1 MTREAFVCI
10 ISIAF
15 ADVAHP
21 VERHLAKVEVAS
33 SSLVIRSNAPVAQ
46 LDRVTGYEPVGQ
58 GFESL
63 PARHKRN
70 VFCLPRQKAF
80 FLAFYG
86 KIRSKSHKLRQNG
99 LRDGLHGCPGAR
111 FFVSGN
117 ENSPKNVVYFLRF
130 LALQRTRQSTA
141 RGDLNLKISSSGD
154 KNSHSHRR
162 YTCHSRQCGR
172 RSYCRFHS
180 AGHDQ
185 QSRYS

>member
-63 PARHKRN
+63 PAR
-70 VFCLPRQKAF
+70 QKSRSLQWTG
-80 FLAFYG
+80 FLLF
-86 KIRSKSHKLRQNG
+86 
-99 LRDGLHGCPGAR
+99 
-111 FFVSGN
+111 
-117 ENSPKNVVYFLRF
+117 
-130 LALQRTRQSTA
+130 T
-141 RGDLNLKISSSGD
+141 SSLFTLTLD
-154 KNSHSHRR
+154 N
-162 YTCHSRQCGR
+162 Q
-172 RSYCRFHS
+172 
-180 AGHDQ
+180 
-185 QSRYS
+185 